1 MLAPIS
7 EFEAKKTKKIK
18 IVNQKMKSRNIK
30 EQNIK
35 RSNTLSKHYHKKRM
49 SLVGTNN
56 QEFLYNLEKKQ
67 KLNSLKD
74 RSNKVSSF
82 MNKLGQ
88 SIKTFNISLNSNT
101 NSLMVA
107 NLTNISFKRSISI
120 KHKLKNLDRMND
132 QFDREYSKFNINLNL
147 AKNYNYKYKSNEK
160 DIEYEKRIK
169 KENLQRKAN
178 FKAESI
184 KILNILFKKFGEEKS
199 IFSYKQNKKLSE
211 LKSSIDYVCGTD
223 SRDKKKNNK
232 NNPSKVS
239 HYSNTIKSPSFIR
252 EKSKNASFTPSVRY
266 NKSNVYYNKK
276 YELVQEIMD
285 KDKKF
290 IEKIYKTIQASPK
303 KKTNLKFKM
312 KLKNPICQT
321 EYNKSNSPNKLLS
334 ESPIKI
340 TKPSKIYKSKL
351 INSSYNFYKD
361 NKNNKL
367 PEIQR
372 KDKKNPFN
380 EKLFK
385 TMDAKQKRKYV
396 TFSSKPRY
404 ISLDQKMDNNYKNS
418 ENNDSNSNT
427 NSNINIKGSYK
438 KENKKR
444 CNTAYNLKKSKNDIS
459 GSFNNSKSQRK
470 KIYPLLTN
478 LLDDNNK
485 LRDDIKL
492 GFNIITN
499 MINDFKRKKKP
510 KIVNTEL
517 NIEKLR
523 KDLKLN
529 DMGQYVDEV
538 DVVMNNVKKMEGIIK
553 KKDVNLLRQVAKTVI
568 REDMLANKNMVYE
581 NNPLTSRLKK
591 IYERRSKIENVNKN
605 DEDDEEEV
613 NQDKKEKIEMIR
625 LFKNDRPDF
634 FNEEYLANLIKR
646 YKSLKVK

>member
-7 EFEAKKTKKIK
+7 EFEAKKTTKIK

-30 EQNIK
+30 EENIK
-35 RSNTLSKHYHKKRM
+35 RSNTLSKHNHKERM
-49 SLVGTNN
+49 SLVGTKN

-67 KLNSLKD
+67 KLNSLKEK
-74 RSNKVSSF
+74 SNKVSSF

-101 NSLMVA
+101 NALMVA

-120 KHKLKNLDRMND
+120 KHKLKNLERMND

-147 AKNYNYKYKSNEK
+147 AKNYNNKSNEK
-160 DIEYEKRIK
+160 SKEYEKRIK

-184 KILNILFKKFGEEKS
+184 KILNILYKKFGEEKS
-199 IFSYKQNKKLSE
+199 IYSYKQNKKLNE

-223 SRDKKKNNK
+223 SREKKKNNK

-239 HYSNTIKSPSFIR
+239 HYSNAVKSPSFIR
-252 EKSKNASFTPSVRY
+252 EKSKNASFTPSVKY

-276 YELVQEIMD
+276 YELVQEIME
-285 KDKKF
+285 KDKKY
-290 IEKIYKTIQASPK
+290 IEKVYNTIQASPK

-312 KLKNPICQT
+312 KLRNPVCQT
-321 EYNKSNSPNKLLS
+321 EYNKSNSPNKLIS

-351 INSSYNFYKD
+351 INSSFNFYKD
-361 NKNNKL
+361 NRNNKL
-367 PEIQR
+367 PEIHR
-372 KDKKNPFN
+372 KDKINLFN

-385 TMDAKQKRKYV
+385 TMDNKKKRKFV

-404 ISLDQKMDNNYKNS
+404 ISLDQKMDKNSQKS
-418 ENNDSNSNT
+418 ENNDSNSN
-427 NSNINIKGSYK
+427 NDSNINFNEPYK
-438 KENKKR
+438 KESKTR

-459 GSFNNSKSQRK
+459 DSFNNSRSQRK

-478 LLDDNNK
+478 LLDENNK
-485 LRDDIKL
+485 LREDIKL

-510 KIVNTEL
+510 KIVNSEL

-529 DMGQYVDEV
+529 DMGQFVDEV

-605 DEDDEEEV
+605 DDDDEEV

-634 FNEEYLANLIKR
+634 FNEEYLSNLIKR

>member
-7 EFEAKKTKKIK
+7 EFDAKKTKKIK

-30 EQNIK
+30 EQNFK
-35 RSNTLSKHYHKKRM
+35 RSNTLSKNTHKERIR
-49 SLVGTNN
+49 LVGTNN
-56 QEFLYNLEKKQ
+56 PEFLYNLEKKQ
-67 KLNSLKD
+67 KLNSLKEK
-74 RSNKVSSF
+74 SNKVSSF
-82 MNKLGQ
+82 MNKLEQ

-107 NLTNISFKRSISI
+107 NLTKINFKRSISI

-132 QFDREYSKFNINLNL
+132 QFDKEYSKFNINLNL
-147 AKNYNYKYKSNEK
+147 AKNYNKKSNEK
-160 DIEYEKRIK
+160 SKEYEKRIK

-184 KILNILFKKFGEEKS
+184 KIMNILLKKFGEDKS
-199 IFSYKQNKKLSE
+199 ISSYKQNKKLSE
-211 LKSSIDYVCGTD
+211 LKSSIDYVCGID
-223 SRDKKKNNK
+223 SREKKKNNK

-239 HYSNTIKSPSFIR
+239 HYSNAIKSPSFIR
-252 EKSKNASFTPSVRY
+252 EKSKNASFIPSVRY

-276 YELVQEIMD
+276 YELVQEIME
-285 KDKKF
+285 KDKKN
-290 IEKIYKTIQASPK
+290 IEKIYSTIQASPK
-303 KKTNLKFKM
+303 KKTNLKLKM
-312 KLKNPICQT
+312 KVRNPICQT
-321 EYNKSNSPNKLLS
+321 EYNNSNSPNKLIS
-334 ESPIKI
+334 DSPIKI

-351 INSSYNFYKD
+351 INSSLNFYKD
-361 NKNNKL
+361 NKNKL

-372 KDKKNPFN
+372 KDRKNILN

-385 TMDAKQKRKYV
+385 TMDNKKNRKYI

-404 ISLDQKMDNNYKNS
+404 ISLDQKIDFNS
-418 ENNDSNSNT
+418 KKIENNDSNSIT
-427 NSNINIKGSYK
+427 NSNININDSYK
-438 KENKKR
+438 KEGKIR
-444 CNTAYNLKKSKNDIS
+444 CNTAYNFKKSKNDIS
-459 GSFNNSKSQRK
+459 GSFNNSRSQRK

-478 LLDDNNK
+478 LLDENNK
-485 LRDDIKL
+485 LREDIKL

-517 NIEKLR
+517 DIEKLR
-523 KDLKLN
+523 KDLKLS
-529 DMGQYVDEV
+529 DMGQYVDEI

-568 REDMLANKNMVYE
+568 REDILANKNMVYE
-581 NNPLTSRLKK
+581 NNPLTTRLTK

-605 DEDDEEEV
+605 DDDDDEINE
-613 NQDKKEKIEMIR
+613 DKKEKIEMLR
-625 LFKNDRPDF
+625 LFKKDKPDF

>member
-7 EFEAKKTKKIK
+7 EFEAKKTTKIK

-30 EQNIK
+30 EENVK
-35 RSNTLSKHYHKKRM
+35 RSNTLSKHYHKERM
-49 SLVGTNN
+49 SLVGTKN

-67 KLNSLKD
+67 KLNSLKEK
-74 RSNKVSSF
+74 SNKVSSF

-120 KHKLKNLDRMND
+120 KHKLKNLERMND

-147 AKNYNYKYKSNEK
+147 ARNYKNKSNEK
-160 DIEYEKRIK
+160 SKEYEKRIK

-184 KILNILFKKFGEEKS
+184 KILNILYKKFGEEKS
-199 IFSYKQNKKLSE
+199 IYSYKQNKKLNE

-223 SRDKKKNNK
+223 SREKKNNNK

-239 HYSNTIKSPSFIR
+239 HYSNAVKSPSFIR
-252 EKSKNASFTPSVRY
+252 EKSKNASFTPSVKY

-276 YELVQEIMD
+276 YELVQEIME
-285 KDKKF
+285 KDKKY
-290 IEKIYKTIQASPK
+290 IEKVYNTIQASPK

-312 KLKNPICQT
+312 KLRNPVCQT
-321 EYNKSNSPNKLLS
+321 EYNKSNSPNKLIS

-351 INSSYNFYKD
+351 INSSFNFYKD
-361 NKNNKL
+361 NRNNKL
-367 PEIQR
+367 PEIHR
-372 KDKKNPFN
+372 KDKKNLFN

-385 TMDAKQKRKYV
+385 IMDNKKKRKFV

-404 ISLDQKMDNNYKNS
+404 ISLDQKMDKNSQKS
-418 ENNDSNSNT
+418 ENNDSNSN
-427 NSNINIKGSYK
+427 NDNNINFNEPYK
-438 KENKKR
+438 KESKNR

-459 GSFNNSKSQRK
+459 DSFNNSRSQRK

-478 LLDDNNK
+478 LLDENNK
-485 LRDDIKL
+485 LREDIKL

-510 KIVNTEL
+510 KIVNSEL

-529 DMGQYVDEV
+529 DMGQFVDEV

-605 DEDDEEEV
+605 DDDDEEV

-625 LFKNDRPDF
+625 LFKNDKPDF
-634 FNEEYLANLIKR
+634 FNEEYLSNLIKR

>member
-7 EFEAKKTKKIK
+7 EFEAKKTTKIK

-30 EQNIK
+30 EENVK
-35 RSNTLSKHYHKKRM
+35 RSNTLSKHYHKERM
-49 SLVGTNN
+49 SLVGTKN

-67 KLNSLKD
+67 KLNSLKEK
-74 RSNKVSSF
+74 SNKVSIF

-120 KHKLKNLDRMND
+120 KHKLKNLERMND

-147 AKNYNYKYKSNEK
+147 AKNYNNKSNEK
-160 DIEYEKRIK
+160 SKEYEKRIK

-184 KILNILFKKFGEEKS
+184 KILNILYKKFGEEKS
-199 IFSYKQNKKLSE
+199 IFSYKQNKKLNE

-223 SRDKKKNNK
+223 SREKKKNNK

-239 HYSNTIKSPSFIR
+239 HYSNAVKSPSFIR
-252 EKSKNASFTPSVRY
+252 EKSKNASFTPSVKY

-276 YELVQEIMD
+276 YELVQEIME
-285 KDKKF
+285 KDKKYK
-290 IEKIYKTIQASPK
+290 EKVYNTIQASPK

-312 KLKNPICQT
+312 KLRNPVCQT
-321 EYNKSNSPNKLLS
+321 EYNKSNSPNKLIS

-351 INSSYNFYKD
+351 INSSFNFYKE
-361 NKNNKL
+361 NRNNKL
-367 PEIQR
+367 PEIHR
-372 KDKKNPFN
+372 KDKINLFN

-385 TMDAKQKRKYV
+385 TMDNKKKRKFV

-404 ISLDQKMDNNYKNS
+404 ISLDQKMDKNSQKS
-418 ENNDSNSNT
+418 ENNDSNSN
-427 NSNINIKGSYK
+427 NDSNINFNEPYK
-438 KENKKR
+438 KESKTR

-459 GSFNNSKSQRK
+459 DSFNNSRSQRK

-478 LLDDNNK
+478 LLDENNK
-485 LRDDIKL
+485 LREDIKL

-510 KIVNTEL
+510 KIVNSEL

-529 DMGQYVDEV
+529 DMGQFVDEV

-605 DEDDEEEV
+605 DDDDEEV

-634 FNEEYLANLIKR
+634 FNEEYLSNLIKR

>member
-7 EFEAKKTKKIK
+7 EFDAKKTKKIK

-30 EQNIK
+30 EQNFK
-35 RSNTLSKHYHKKRM
+35 RSNTLSKNTHKERIR
-49 SLVGTNN
+49 LVGTNN
-56 QEFLYNLEKKQ
+56 PEFLYNLEKKQ
-67 KLNSLKD
+67 KLNSLKEK
-74 RSNKVSSF
+74 SNKVSSF
-82 MNKLGQ
+82 MNKLEQ
-88 SIKTFNISLNSNT
+88 SIKTFNISLTSNT

-107 NLTNISFKRSISI
+107 NLTKINFKRSISI

-132 QFDREYSKFNINLNL
+132 QFDKEYSKFNINLNL
-147 AKNYNYKYKSNEK
+147 AKNYNKKSNEK
-160 DIEYEKRIK
+160 SKEYEKRIK

-184 KILNILFKKFGEEKS
+184 KIMNILLKKFGEDKS
-199 IFSYKQNKKLSE
+199 ISSYKQNKKLSE
-211 LKSSIDYVCGTD
+211 LKSSIDYVCGID
-223 SRDKKKNNK
+223 SREKKKNNK

-239 HYSNTIKSPSFIR
+239 HYSNAIKSPSFIR
-252 EKSKNASFTPSVRY
+252 EKSKNASFIPSVRY

-276 YELVQEIMD
+276 YELVQEIME
-285 KDKKF
+285 KDKKS
-290 IEKIYKTIQASPK
+290 IEKIYSTIQASPK
-303 KKTNLKFKM
+303 KKTNLKLKM
-312 KLKNPICQT
+312 KVRNPICQT
-321 EYNKSNSPNKLLS
+321 EYNNSNSPNKLIS
-334 ESPIKI
+334 DSPIKI

-351 INSSYNFYKD
+351 INSSLNFYKD
-361 NKNNKL
+361 NKNKL

-372 KDKKNPFN
+372 KDRKNVFN

-385 TMDAKQKRKYV
+385 TMDNKKNRKYI

-404 ISLDQKMDNNYKNS
+404 ISLDQKIDFNS
-418 ENNDSNSNT
+418 KKIENNDSNSIT
-427 NSNINIKGSYK
+427 NSNININDSYK
-438 KENKKR
+438 KEGKIR
-444 CNTAYNLKKSKNDIS
+444 CNTAYNFKKTKIDIS
-459 GSFNNSKSQRK
+459 GSFNNSRSKRK

-478 LLDDNNK
+478 LLDENNK
-485 LRDDIKL
+485 LREDIKL

-517 NIEKLR
+517 DIEKLR
-523 KDLKLN
+523 KDLKLS
-529 DMGQYVDEV
+529 DMGQYVDEI

-568 REDMLANKNMVYE
+568 REDILANKNMVYE
-581 NNPLTSRLKK
+581 NNPLTTRLTK

-605 DEDDEEEV
+605 DDDDDEV
-613 NQDKKEKIEMIR
+613 NQDNKEKIEMLR
-625 LFKNDRPDF
+625 LFKKDKPDF

>member
-7 EFEAKKTKKIK
+7 EFEAKKTTKIK

-30 EQNIK
+30 EENIK
-35 RSNTLSKHYHKKRM
+35 RSNTLSKHNHKERM
-49 SLVGTNN
+49 SLVGTKN

-67 KLNSLKD
+67 KLNSLKEK
-74 RSNKVSSF
+74 SNKVSSF

-120 KHKLKNLDRMND
+120 KHKLKNLERMND

-147 AKNYNYKYKSNEK
+147 AKNYNNKSNEK
-160 DIEYEKRIK
+160 SKEYEKRIK

-184 KILNILFKKFGEEKS
+184 KILNILYKKFGEEKS
-199 IFSYKQNKKLSE
+199 IYSYKQNKKLNE

-223 SRDKKKNNK
+223 SREKKKNNK

-239 HYSNTIKSPSFIR
+239 HYSNAVKSPSFIR
-252 EKSKNASFTPSVRY
+252 EKSKNASFTPSVKY

-276 YELVQEIMD
+276 YELVQEIME
-285 KDKKF
+285 KDKKY
-290 IEKIYKTIQASPK
+290 IEKVYNTIQASPK

-312 KLKNPICQT
+312 KLRNPVCQT
-321 EYNKSNSPNKLLS
+321 EYNKSNSPNKLIS

-351 INSSYNFYKD
+351 INSSFNFYKD
-361 NKNNKL
+361 NRNNKL
-367 PEIQR
+367 PEIHR
-372 KDKKNPFN
+372 KDKINLFN

-385 TMDAKQKRKYV
+385 TMDNKKKRKFV
-396 TFSSKPRY
+396 KFSSKPRY
-404 ISLDQKMDNNYKNS
+404 ISLDQKMDKNSQKS
-418 ENNDSNSNT
+418 ENNDSNSN
-427 NSNINIKGSYK
+427 NDSNINFNEPYK
-438 KENKKR
+438 KESKTR

-459 GSFNNSKSQRK
+459 DSFNNSRSQRK

-478 LLDDNNK
+478 LLDENNK
-485 LRDDIKL
+485 LREDIKL

-510 KIVNTEL
+510 KIVNSEL

-529 DMGQYVDEV
+529 DMGQFVDEV

-605 DEDDEEEV
+605 DDDDEEV

-634 FNEEYLANLIKR
+634 FNEEYLSNLIKR

>member
-7 EFEAKKTKKIK
+7 EFDAKKTKKIK

-30 EQNIK
+30 EQNVK
-35 RSNTLSKHYHKKRM
+35 RSNTLSKHYHKDRM

-67 KLNSLKD
+67 KLNSLKEK
-74 RSNKVSSF
+74 SNKVASF

-107 NLTNISFKRSISI
+107 NLTNISYQRSISI

-132 QFDREYSKFNINLNL
+132 QFDKEYSKYKLDLNL
-147 AKNYNYKYKSNEK
+147 AKNYNNKSNEK
-160 DIEYEKRIK
+160 SKEYEKRIK

-184 KILNILFKKFGEEKS
+184 KIFNILYQKHGTEKYIS
-199 IFSYKQNKKLSE
+199 SYKQNKKLSE
-211 LKSSIDYVCGTD
+211 LKSSIDYVCGSD
-223 SRDKKKNNK
+223 SRDKNKNNK
-232 NNPSKVS
+232 NNPNKVS
-239 HYSNTIKSPSFIR
+239 HYSNTTKSPSFIR
-252 EKSKNASFTPSVRY
+252 EKNKNTSFIPSVKY

-276 YELVQEIMD
+276 YELVQEIME

-290 IEKIYKTIQASPK
+290 IEKIFNTIQASPQ

-312 KLKNPICQT
+312 KLRNPICQT
-321 EYNKSNSPNKLLS
+321 ESNKSNSPNKLLS

-340 TKPSKIYKSKL
+340 TKPNKIFKSKL
-351 INSSYNFYKD
+351 INSSFNFYKNNI
-361 NKNNKL
+361 NKKL

-372 KDKKNPFN
+372 KERKNLFN

-385 TMDAKQKRKYV
+385 TMENKKNRKNV
-396 TFSSKPRY
+396 AFSSKPRY
-404 ISLDQKMDNNYKNS
+404 ISIDQKMDMNS
-418 ENNDSNSNT
+418 KKSDINDSNSYT
-427 NSNINIKGSYK
+427 NSIINESYK
-438 KENKKR
+438 KESKKR
-444 CNTAYNLKKSKNDIS
+444 CNTAYNFKKSKNDIS
-459 GSFNNSKSQRK
+459 ESFNNSRSQRK

-478 LLDDNNK
+478 LLDENNK
-485 LRDDIKL
+485 LREDIKL
-492 GFNIITN
+492 GFNIITY

-510 KIVNTEL
+510 KLVNTDL

-538 DVVMNNVKKMEGIIK
+538 DVIMNNVKKMERIIK

-568 REDMLANKNMVYE
+568 REDILANKNMIYE
-581 NNPLTSRLKK
+581 NNPLTTRLKK
-591 IYERRSKIENVNKN
+591 IIERRSKIENVNKN
-605 DEDDEEEV
+605 DDEEV
-613 NQDKKEKIEMIR
+613 NQDKQEKIEMIR
-625 LFKNDRPDF
+625 LFKNDKPDF
-634 FNEEYLANLIKR
+634 FNEEYLSNLIKR
-646 YKSLKVK
+646 YKSLKIK

>member
-7 EFEAKKTKKIK
+7 EFEAKKTTKIK

-30 EQNIK
+30 EENVK
-35 RSNTLSKHYHKKRM
+35 RSNTLSKHYHKERM
-49 SLVGTNN
+49 SLVGTKN

-67 KLNSLKD
+67 KLNSLKEK
-74 RSNKVSSF
+74 SNKVSSF

-120 KHKLKNLDRMND
+120 KHKLKNLERMND
-132 QFDREYSKFNINLNL
+132 QFDREYSKININLNL
-147 AKNYNYKYKSNEK
+147 ARNYKNKSNEK
-160 DIEYEKRIK
+160 SKEYEKRIK

-184 KILNILFKKFGEEKS
+184 KILNILYKKFGEEKS
-199 IFSYKQNKKLSE
+199 IYSYKQNKKLNE

-223 SRDKKKNNK
+223 SREKKNNNK

-239 HYSNTIKSPSFIR
+239 HYSNAVKSPSFIR
-252 EKSKNASFTPSVRY
+252 EKSKNASFTPSVKY

-276 YELVQEIMD
+276 YELVQEIME
-285 KDKKF
+285 KDKKYK
-290 IEKIYKTIQASPK
+290 EKVYNTIQASPK

-312 KLKNPICQT
+312 KLRNPVCQT
-321 EYNKSNSPNKLLS
+321 EYNKSNSPNKLIS

-351 INSSYNFYKD
+351 INSSFNFYKD
-361 NKNNKL
+361 NRNNKL
-367 PEIQR
+367 PEIHR
-372 KDKKNPFN
+372 KDKKNLFN
-380 EKLFK
+380 EILFK
-385 TMDAKQKRKYV
+385 IMDNKKKRKFV

-404 ISLDQKMDNNYKNS
+404 ISLDQKMDKNSQKS
-418 ENNDSNSNT
+418 ENNDSNSN
-427 NSNINIKGSYK
+427 NDNNINFNEPYK
-438 KENKKR
+438 KESKNR

-459 GSFNNSKSQRK
+459 DSFNNSRSQRK

-478 LLDDNNK
+478 LLDENNK
-485 LRDDIKL
+485 LREDIKL

-510 KIVNTEL
+510 KIVNSEL

-529 DMGQYVDEV
+529 DMGQFVDEV

-605 DEDDEEEV
+605 DDDDEEV

-625 LFKNDRPDF
+625 LFKNDKPDF
-634 FNEEYLANLIKR
+634 FNEEYLSNLIKR